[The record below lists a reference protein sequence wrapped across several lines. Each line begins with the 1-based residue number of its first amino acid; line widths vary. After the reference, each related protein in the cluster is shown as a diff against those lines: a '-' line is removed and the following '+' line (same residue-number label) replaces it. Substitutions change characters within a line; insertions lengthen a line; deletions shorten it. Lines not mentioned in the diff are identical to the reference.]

1 MRLHSNIITS
11 TDIRDALRAEQEAG
25 RIATTVE
32 FKILTN
38 HGSRTHSLAHEV
50 QLSSWAQVPGDGRRV
65 GNSGSYGAMNPDG
78 GYAAT
83 FDEWGWLMA
92 AIYRADPLAVWGS
105 VKHPQYSS
113 AEDFHSKTG
122 ETYSLFGLL
131 EQLERG
137 TDPYPYVAP
146 RMLKARQGA
155 GRYAG
160 PVTAWGQNYTKLAPR
175 TAGWYREFACLEA
188 ADCLA

>member
-1 MRLHSNIITS
+1 MRLHSNVITS
-11 TDIRDALRAEQEAG
+11 HDIRDALRAEQDAG

-50 QLSSWAQVPGDGRRV
+50 QLSSWDQVPGDGRRV

-92 AIYRADPLAVWGS
+92 ALYRLDPLAVWGS
-105 VKHPQYSS
+105 VKHPQYANSD
-113 AEDFHSKTG
+113 DFDSKTG
-122 ETYSLFGLL
+122 ETYTLYRLV

-137 TDPYPYVAP
+137 TDPYPYVGG
-146 RMLKARQGA
+146 RQVKARQGA

-160 PVTAWGQNYTKLAPR
+160 PITAWGQQYTKLAPR
-175 TAGWYREFACLEA
+175 TAEWYRRFAKLEVA
-188 ADCLA
+188 KV